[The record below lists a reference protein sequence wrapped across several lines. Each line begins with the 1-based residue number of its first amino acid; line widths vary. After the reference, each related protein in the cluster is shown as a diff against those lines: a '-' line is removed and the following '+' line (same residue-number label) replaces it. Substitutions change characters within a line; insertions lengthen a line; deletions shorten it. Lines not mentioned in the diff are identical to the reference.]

1 MAFFISTN
9 TKFSGGFFFLQSLP
23 VILMCS
29 SFHVKLKWFF
39 YDSVLD
45 CLVVMILNILII
57 IIIIITS

>member
-9 TKFSGGFFFLQSLP
+9 TKFSGVFFFLQSLP

-29 SFHVKLKWFF
+29 SFHVKLSVFF
-39 YDSVLD
+39 SNDSVLD

-57 IIIIITS
+57 IIITS

>member
-9 TKFSGGFFFLQSLP
+9 TKFSGVFFFFFAVFACNTHLFLFSCKIK
-23 VILMCS
+23 V
-29 SFHVKLKWFF
+29 FF

-57 IIIIITS
+57 IIITS